1 MHNRGENFSLK
12 NFYLFKLLLC
22 TLKALCKLQLLHKRQ
37 VIVACGRETPSAEFA
52 KQIPWNKFAMRI
64 FPRHFVTAQRIRRI
78 LWRNR
83 RFLHPRGGSL
93 WLCANFGHRY
103 ALLSE
108 EGGSEADGWCLG
120 FCTIACGREI
130 PSNHR
135 TNCNRCDSC
144 CRLRAGTP
152 SVSFADS
159 SLHLREPRICANLK
173 VIKKPSNIYIICS
186 IS

>member
-1 MHNRGENFSLK
+1 MSVGRVPDI
-12 NFYLFKLLLC
+12 LFFGFKIYVC
-22 TLKALCKLQLLHKRQ
+22 RYVTKTNDIIPPTTSSQVGLQ
-37 VIVACGRETPSAEFA
+37 F
-52 KQIPWNKFAMRI
+52 
-64 FPRHFVTAQRIRRI
+64 
-78 LWRNR
+78 
-83 RFLHPRGGSL
+83 
-93 WLCANFGHRY
+93 

-120 FCTIACGREI
+120 FRTIACGREI

-173 VIKKPSNIYIICS
+173 VIKKSE
-186 IS
+186 